1 MSEIDPSWDL
11 YRTFLA
17 VLTEGSLSAAAR
29 DLGLTQPTVGRHVDA
44 LEQAVGFELFMRT
57 PQGLRPTE
65 AALALKPYAETM
77 AASAAALRRAATG
90 TLLEVSGTVRI
101 SASEVIGVEVLPPI
115 LAALQE
121 EHPRLVIELS
131 PSDAVEDLLRQQADI
146 AVRMV
151 EPAQDALVTQ
161 RIGDIPLGFHAHR
174 RYLERHGTPAQI
186 EDLAVHRLIGFDRQT
201 AFIRAMMKR
210 APLLTSLNFTFRAD
224 SNLAQMAAMR
234 AGIGIGI
241 CQIAIARR
249 DPDLV
254 HILPD
259 IGFPLGTWV
268 AMHETLK
275 STPRCRATFDALVAG
290 LRTYVAA
297 TKPAQA

>member
-17 VLTEGSLSAAAR
+17 VLSEGSLSAAAR

-44 LEQAVGFELFMRT
+44 LEQAVGVELFMRT

-65 AALALKPYAETM
+65 AALALRPYAETM

-121 EHPRLVIELS
+121 QHPRLVVELS

-174 RYLERHGTPAQI
+174 RYLERHGIPVRI

-254 HILPD
+254 HLLPD

-290 LRTYVAA
+290 LRAYVAGVR
-297 TKPAQA
+297 PAQP

>member
-1 MSEIDPSWDL
+1 MSKIDPSWDL

-17 VLTEGSLSAAAR
+17 VLSEGSLSAAAR

-65 AALALKPYAETM
+65 AALALRPYAETM

-254 HILPD
+254 HLLPE

-275 STPRCRATFDALVAG
+275 STPRCRATFDALVSG
-290 LRTYVAA
+290 LRTYVAE
-297 TKPAQA
+297 TRPAQP

>member
-17 VLTEGSLSAAAR
+17 VLSEGSLSAAAR

-65 AALALKPYAETM
+65 AALALRPYAETM

-90 TLLEVSGTVRI
+90 TLLEVSGSVRI

-186 EDLAVHRLIGFDRQT
+186 ENLAVHRLIGFDRQT

-254 HILPD
+254 HLLPE

-290 LRTYVAA
+290 LRTYVAGVR
-297 TKPAQA
+297 PAQP

>member
-1 MSEIDPSWDL
+1 M
-11 YRTFLA
+11 
-17 VLTEGSLSAAAR
+17 
-29 DLGLTQPTVGRHVDA
+29 DA

-65 AALALKPYAETM
+65 AALALRPYAETM

-174 RYLERHGTPAQI
+174 RYLERHGTPVQI
-186 EDLAVHRLIGFDRQT
+186 EDLSAHRLIGFDRQT

-254 HILPD
+254 HLLPE

-297 TKPAQA
+297 TKPAQP